1 MRQGYCRIE
10 DQKSWPNL
18 ALKQDFALGRR
29 PKSIVKK
36 CKYLTWEQCL
46 CMCSLIFVILNYLFT

>member
-36 CKYLTWEQCL
+36 CKYLTWETL
-46 CMCSLIFVILNYLFT
+46 